1 MDERFGKFVRAR
13 REEKKINLRK
23 LAEILDIAPAYMSDI
38 EKSRRY
44 PPDRE
49 KIEKIAKTLELNKD
63 ETNYLF
69 DMAAHAK
76 NNTVSPDLPAYI
88 MENDIVRVALRRA
101 RDIDAGTKEWEKV
114 IEVLNEIEKR
124 KVDNEI
130 QPNGR
135 IW

>member
-1 MDERFGKFVRAR
+1 MDERFGKFVRER

-23 LAEILDIAPAYMSDI
+23 LADILDIAPAYMSDI

-49 KIEKIAKTLELNKD
+49 KIEKIAKALELNQD

-76 NNTVSPDLPAYI
+76 DNTVSPDLPDYI

-101 RDIDAGTKEWEKV
+101 RDIEAGKEEWEKL
-114 IEVLNEIEKR
+114 IKVLDEIEEK
-124 KVDNEI
+124 KTK
-130 QPNGR
+130 
-135 IW
+135 

>member
-1 MDERFGKFVRAR
+1 MDERFGKFVRER
-13 REEKKINLRK
+13 REEKKMNLRK

-49 KIEKIAKTLELNKD
+49 KIEKIANALELNKD

-76 NNTVSPDLPAYI
+76 ENTVSPDLPNYI
-88 MENDIVRVALRRA
+88 MKNDIVRVALRRA
-101 RDIDAGTKEWEKV
+101 RDIDAGKKEWEQLIKLLD
-114 IEVLNEIEKR
+114 EMEK
-124 KVDNEI
+124 KKTKE
-130 QPNGR
+130 
-135 IW
+135 

>member
-1 MDERFGKFVRAR
+1 MDERFGKFVRER

-49 KIEKIAKTLELNKD
+49 KIEKIAKALELNQD

-76 NNTVSPDLPAYI
+76 DNTVSPDLPDYI

-101 RDIDAGTKEWEKV
+101 RDIDAGKEEWEKV
-114 IEVLNEIEKR
+114 IKVLDEIEEK
-124 KVDNEI
+124 KSK
-130 QPNGR
+130 Q
-135 IW
+135 

>member
-1 MDERFGKFVRAR
+1 MDERFGKFVRER

-49 KIEKIAKTLELNKD
+49 KIEKIAKALELNQD

-76 NNTVSPDLPAYI
+76 DNTVSPDLPDYI

-101 RDIDAGTKEWEKV
+101 RDIEAGKEEWEKL
-114 IEVLNEIEKR
+114 IKVLDEIEEK
-124 KVDNEI
+124 KTK
-130 QPNGR
+130 
-135 IW
+135 

>member
-1 MDERFGKFVRAR
+1 MSKEDKMDERFGKFVRQK

-49 KIEKIAKTLELNKD
+49 KIEIIAKTLELTEE
-63 ETNYLF
+63 ETNRLF
-69 DMAAHAK
+69 DMAALAK
-76 NNTVSPDLPAYI
+76 DNTVSPDLPKYI

-101 RDIDAGTKEWEKV
+101 RDIDAGQAEWEKV
-114 IEVLNEIEKR
+114 MKVLDEIEENK
-124 KVDNEI
+124 KK
-130 QPNGR
+130 
-135 IW
+135 

>member
-1 MDERFGKFVRAR
+1 MDERFGKFVRQK

-49 KIEKIAKTLELNKD
+49 KIEIIAKTLELTEE

-69 DMAAHAK
+69 DMAALAK
-76 NNTVSPDLPAYI
+76 DNTVSPDLPQYI
-88 MENDIVRVALRRA
+88 MEHDIVRVALRRA
-101 RDIDAGTKEWEKV
+101 RDIDAGQEEWEKV
-114 IEVLNEIEKR
+114 MKVFDEIEENK
-124 KVDNEI
+124 KK
-130 QPNGR
+130 
-135 IW
+135 

>member
-1 MDERFGKFVRAR
+1 MDERFGKFVRQK

-49 KIEKIAKTLELNKD
+49 KIEIIAKTLELSEED
-63 ETNYLF
+63 TNYLF
-69 DMAAHAK
+69 DMAALAK
-76 NNTVSPDLPAYI
+76 DNTVSPDLPQYI

-101 RDIDAGTKEWEKV
+101 RDIDAGKEAWEKV
-114 IEVLNEIEKR
+114 IEILNGMEDSRKEK
-124 KVDNEI
+124 
-130 QPNGR
+130 
-135 IW
+135 

>member
-1 MDERFGKFVRAR
+1 MDERFGKFVRKR

-23 LAEILDIAPAYMSDI
+23 LAEILEIAPAYMSDI

-49 KIEKIAKTLELNKD
+49 KIEKIAKALELNQD

-69 DMAAHAK
+69 DMAALAK
-76 NNTVSPDLPAYI
+76 DNTVSPDLPDYI

-101 RDIDAGTKEWEKV
+101 RDIEAGQEVWEKV
-114 IEVLNEIEKR
+114 IKVFDEIEEK
-124 KVDNEI
+124 KSK
-130 QPNGR
+130 
-135 IW
+135 

>member
-1 MDERFGKFVRAR
+1 MDERFGKFVREK
-13 REEKKINLRK
+13 REEKKVNLRK

-49 KIEKIAKTLELNKD
+49 KIEIIAKTLKLTDE
-63 ETNYLF
+63 ETNFLF

-76 NNTVSPDLPAYI
+76 DNTISPDLPQYI

-101 RDIDAGTKEWEKV
+101 RDIDVGQEGWEKV
-114 IEVLNEIEKR
+114 MKVLDDIEESK
-124 KVDNEI
+124 KK
-130 QPNGR
+130 
-135 IW
+135 